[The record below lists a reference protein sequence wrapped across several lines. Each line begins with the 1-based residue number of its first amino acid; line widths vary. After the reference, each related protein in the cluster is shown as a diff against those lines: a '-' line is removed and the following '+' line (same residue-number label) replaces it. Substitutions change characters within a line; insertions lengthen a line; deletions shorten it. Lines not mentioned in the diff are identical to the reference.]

1 MNKDYDKF
9 LEDSSDDSPKY
20 DEGIDIGDGI
30 VYNNLPSNE
39 NKCGNSNDSPQCSDP
54 LVIHPKDDESNY
66 NEAYGVSSINRIK
79 DSEELKIAIHNVLE
93 LAKEQTK
100 TYLKDCVEAE
110 KIIIDQSIKIVEGF
124 LNDYKDSNIALAI
137 SEKKRLDK
145 K

>member
-1 MNKDYDKF
+1 MKNKS
-9 LEDSSDDSPKY
+9 ESSDDP
-20 DEGIDIGDGI
+20 
-30 VYNNLPSNE
+30 
-39 NKCGNSNDSPQCSDP
+39 PQCSDS
-54 LVIHPKDDESNY
+54 VIIKQTDDEANY
-66 NEAYGVSSINRIK
+66 NEAYGVSSINRTK

-124 LNDYKDSNIALAI
+124 LSNYKDSNIGLAI